1 MMPVVRQR
9 PTLETVAR
17 AASVSRQTVSNVLNA
32 PHLVRAATRERV
44 VAAIERTGYRPVKA
58 AQTLRTRRS
67 YLIAV
72 GLQAPAEDRGEVL
85 HAFLHALADR
95 AQQRGYRLL
104 LYTAADDAGEIGTYD
119 ALRGEYDLDAFV
131 LTGTH
136 TGDSRTAWLERH
148 GIAFVTFGRPW
159 GSPAQHSW
167 VDVDGAGGVRAAT
180 SHLIGAGHRRIA
192 FLGWPEGSGVG
203 GDRRSGWEQ
212 ACHAAGLPT
221 DGLARQMG
229 NGLAQGRAACA
240 DLLGSS
246 HSPTA
251 FVCVSDVIALGAWAE
266 LNSRGLAPGT
276 DAAVTGFD
284 DSAAAA
290 ATGLTTV
297 AQPLTDVAGAC
308 LENLQRLLAAP
319 DGRPEAPTR
328 VLLQP
333 RLIVRG
339 SS

>member
-1 MMPVVRQR
+1 MPEVRQR

-17 AASVSRQTVSNVLNA
+17 AAAVSRQTVSNVLNA
-32 PHLVRAATRERV
+32 PHLVRAATRKRV
-44 VAAIERTGYRPVKA
+44 EAAIAMTGYRPVKA

-85 HAFLHALADR
+85 HGFLHALADR

-104 LYTAADDAGEIGTYD
+104 LYTAADDAAEISTYG
-119 ALRGEYDLDAFV
+119 ALRGEHDLDAFV
-131 LTGTH
+131 ITGTH
-136 TGDSRTAWLERH
+136 TGDNRTAWLERH
-148 GIAFVTFGRPW
+148 GVPFVTFGRPW

-167 VDVDGAGGVRAAT
+167 VDVDGASGVRAAT
-180 SHLIGAGHRRIA
+180 NHLIGAGHRRIA

-203 GDRRSGWEQ
+203 DDRRSGWEQ
-212 ACHAAGLPT
+212 ACHAAGLET
-221 DGLARQMG
+221 GGLARQME

-240 DLLGSS
+240 GLL
-246 HSPTA
+246 HSPHAPTA

-276 DAAVTGFD
+276 YAAVTGFD

-290 ATGLTTV
+290 AIGLTTV
-297 AQPLTDVAGAC
+297 AQPLTDVASAC
-308 LENLQRLLAAP
+308 LGSIQHLLAAP
-319 DGRPEAPTR
+319 GGPYHSPDR

-339 SS
+339 SG